1 MSPLSHFLAPETRC
15 PAPTAK
21 AERSGIEPFPANL
34 QEGSKTVRIAG
45 GIQHIDHYNS
55 INSHL

>member
-21 AERSGIEPFPANL
+21 AERSGIEPFSTIL
-34 QEGSKTVRIAG
+34 QERAETVRIAG
-45 GIQHIDHYNS
+45 SIQHIGHYNS
-55 INSHL
+55 INSHI